1 MRAQPTKI
9 RSLELHRE
17 TIQDLTEREAEDAAG
32 GQVYQPRGTRPQV
45 RTERCTRVG
54 AECTYG
60 TTTTPTVICTL
71 GTQCPDSLDC
81 ILTLIP

>member
-1 MRAQPTKI
+1 MRAQPNKI
-9 RSLELHRE
+9 KSLELHRE

-54 AECTYG
+54 PECTFAPY
-60 TTTTPTVICTL
+60 PTGICTQ
-71 GTQCPDSLDC
+71 GTQCPDSLEC